1 MFDEVIGLYN
11 KYSEKV
17 PTITSAFTIINRHLN
32 IVPLCFGPLHGPA
45 GEGLAYNKDKALKGH
60 SRNIEHHDKYHQTW
74 LACLVTSDDS
84 SGGIT
89 KLEHVPRNNTLG
101 PVPDA
106 AC

>member
-1 MFDEVIGLYN
+1 M
-11 KYSEKV
+11 
-17 PTITSAFTIINRHLN
+17 
-32 IVPLCFGPLHGPA
+32 LHGPA
-45 GEGLAYNKDKALKGH
+45 GEGLAYNKDKALKGILQVL
-60 SRNIEHHDKYHQTW
+60 NIMIKHHQTW

-106 AC
+106 ACC